1 MGSVR
6 AEVQCAQVGE
16 KCRLRWQGL
25 QQNFWLKVGLKLGS
39 ERRESQRNLCQRE
52 VIKGAG
58 TQVGMNSEKP
68 GFVLGTFTLHL
79 SPARKVLPDAF
90 S

>member
-6 AEVQCAQVGE
+6 AEVQCAQAGE

-25 QQNFWLKVGLKLGS
+25 QQNFWLEVGLELGS
-39 ERRESQRNLCQRE
+39 ERRESQRNLCRRE

-58 TQVGMNSEKP
+58 TQVGMNSEEP
-68 GFVLGTFTLHL
+68 GSVLGTFTLHL
-79 SPARKVLPDAF
+79 QSRSKGAP
-90 S
+90 